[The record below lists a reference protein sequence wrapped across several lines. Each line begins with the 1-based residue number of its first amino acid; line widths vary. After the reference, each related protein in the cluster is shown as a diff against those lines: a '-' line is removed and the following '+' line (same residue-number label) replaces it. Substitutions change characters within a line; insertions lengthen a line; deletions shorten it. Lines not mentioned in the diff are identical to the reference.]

1 MRQKE
6 LRNRGGAARLWLLAF
21 VMFAAAVVFAARLLW
36 LQVANNEYYT
46 ELATPKNTKVV
57 AVEATRGE
65 ITDRNGEKL
74 VINVGTQNI
83 RLNRSLLPTGGEE
96 NTVLLK
102 LIRFLNEEGKNVEE
116 LVPLDENNRYVTP
129 DTAKKKRALAVFLR
143 TSELSEETF
152 GGSGLYTQ
160 LLSRYKIEKTM
171 PDATDAEI
179 RAVIGLRYNLEAN
192 DFAVGNPYTVAE
204 NVDIGTVTR
213 LSERLYD
220 LPGVEVAIGNSRR
233 YPYGSLAAHVLGR
246 TGPIYSEEYES
257 YKEKGYSMDAT
268 VGKDGAEAAFEEE
281 LRGIDGYKIVE
292 YSADNRTILNETV
305 SEQNPPKYGKTVN
318 LTLSLGMQQTAEEA
332 LREVIE
338 TINTCNIQNGS
349 TERCSGAVVVEN
361 CNNGELYVM
370 ASYPTYNQ
378 NSYRETISDMLT
390 DETRPLLN
398 RASDGIYP
406 PGSTFKIATAAAALD
421 AEVID
426 ENTQIYDSGVYREYS
441 DYQPHCWYF
450 DMHGVGH
457 GSQNVV
463 EAIKNSCNVYFFE
476 VGRRLGVDR
485 LNDYAKKLGLGEK
498 TGVEIGEAEGILAGP
513 EYRASLGKTWK
524 PGDLIQSAIGQSD
537 NSFTP
542 LQLASFFSTIV
553 NGGTR
558 YKTHLLKSVS
568 DFSTGEVERVAD
580 TVVLDT
586 VEISEENLELIKR
599 GMKSVVEDG
608 TAASVFVN
616 YPYSVGGKTGT
627 AQRGGNGS
635 DNAVF
640 AGFAPYENPEIVVS
654 VIIENGEHSYTAAT
668 VAKSVFDYFFEHY
681 DEFSE

>member
-1 MRQKE
+1 MKQRD

-21 VMFAAAVVFAARLLW
+21 VMLAAAGVFAARLLW
-36 LQVANNEYYT
+36 LQVANNAYYT

-57 AVEATRGE
+57 AIEATRGE

-74 VINVGTQNI
+74 VINVGMQNI

-102 LIRFLNEEGKNVEE
+102 LIRFLESEGVVVDD
-116 LVPLDENNRYVTP
+116 LAPLDENNRYVAP
-129 DTAKKKRALAVFLR
+129 EAGEKKRALAVFLR
-143 TSELSEETF
+143 ISELSEETF
-152 GGSGLYTQ
+152 GGTGLYTQ
-160 LLSRYKIEKTM
+160 LLARYKIEKTL

-179 RAVIGLRYNLEAN
+179 RAVVGLRYNLDAS
-192 DFAVGNPYTVAE
+192 DFAIGNPYTLVQ
-204 NVDIGTVTR
+204 NIDIGTATR
-213 LSERLYD
+213 LSERLHE
-220 LPGVEVAIGNSRR
+220 LSGVEIAVSNTRR

-246 TGPIYSEEYES
+246 TGPIYSEEADS
-257 YKEKGYSMDAT
+257 YKEKGYSLDAT
-268 VGKDGAEAAFEEE
+268 VGKDGVEAAFEED

-292 YSADNRTILNETV
+292 YTADNSTILNETI
-305 SEQNPPKYGKTVN
+305 SEETPAKYGKTVN
-318 LTLSLGMQQTAEEA
+318 LTLSLGMQQAAEQA
-332 LREVIE
+332 LGEVIE
-338 TINTCNIQNGS
+338 TINTRNIQNGS

-370 ASYPTYNQ
+370 ASYPTYDQ
-378 NSYRETISDMLT
+378 NTYRETIADMLN
-390 DETRPLLN
+390 DEARPLLN

-421 AEVID
+421 SAIID
-426 ENTQIYDSGVYREYS
+426 ENTSIYDSGIYREYS

-450 DMHGVGH
+450 DMYGSGH
-457 GSQNVV
+457 CSQNVV
-463 EAIKNSCNVYFFE
+463 DAIKNSCNIYFFE
-476 VGRRLGVDR
+476 IGRRLGVDR
-485 LNDYAKKLGLGEK
+485 LNDYAKKLGLGKK

-558 YKTHLLKSVS
+558 YQTHLLKAVS
-568 DFSTGEVERVAD
+568 DFSTGKVEKTAEA
-580 TVVLDT
+580 VVLDT
-586 VEISEENLELIKR
+586 VDISDEHLELIKR

-654 VIIENGEHSYTAAT
+654 VIIENGEHSYTATT

-681 DEFSE
+681 DEFSK